1 MGALIYIANTSLD
14 GYVADEQGNFDFTE
28 PTEEVHR
35 FINDLVRPVGT
46 GLYGR
51 RMYQVMAVWE
61 DISEWGETPGY
72 IQDFAEIWTGT
83 DKIVYSST
91 LSEPTTERTRIE
103 PKFDP
108 EAIQALKESSASDLT
123 VGGAKLAGQALQ
135 AGLVDEI
142 HLFIAPVIIG
152 GGAPAL
158 PGDVLSQLELLGER
172 KFGNGVVHLHYA
184 VTKQP

>member
-14 GYVADEQGNFDFTE
+14 GYVADTKGSFDWSE

-35 FINDLVRPVGT
+35 FINDLVRPIGT

-51 RMYQVMAVWE
+51 RMYEVMAVWE
-61 DISEWGETPGY
+61 DISGWGESPGY
-72 IQDFAEIWTGT
+72 VQDFAEIWTDT

-91 LSEPTTERTRIE
+91 LSAPTTERTRIE
-103 PKFDP
+103 PNFTP
-108 EAIQALKESSASDLT
+108 EEVRALKESSTSDLS
-123 VGGAKLAGQALQ
+123 VGGANLAGQALQ

-142 HLFIAPVIIG
+142 HLFVAPVIIG

-158 PGDVLSQLELLGER
+158 PGDVRSQLELLGER
-172 KFGNGVVHLHYA
+172 KFDNGVVHLHYA